1 MILIKKL
8 SYGLIS
14 LLSTKPMTGYDLT
27 LRINKFSHSSH
38 SAIYP
43 LLSDLEEK
51 GYIEFELRK
60 QLNKPDKKIYS
71 LTDKGMELLREWF
84 ISDTKQSI
92 VRDEMSFKISCMQI
106 MDDDLVNRL
115 LDEIEERYKKRLD
128 NCKKAI
134 EMMSLSSSDDME
146 TAFLTSF
153 GNYVLTQ
160 RIMNEAIIGIE
171 WCIWVRGLFKNKKFQ
186 LLNQNFKEMM
196 EKD

>member
-1 MILIKKL
+1 MNKL

-51 GYIEFELRK
+51 GYVKFELKK
-60 QLNKPDKKIYS
+60 QLDKPDKKIYS
-71 LTDKGMELLREWF
+71 LTNNGMELLRKWF
-84 ISDTKQSI
+84 ISETSQPI

-106 MDDDLVNRL
+106 MDDDLVERL
-115 LDEIEERYKKRLD
+115 LDEIEARYKKRLE
-128 NCKKAI
+128 NCKNAL
-134 EMMSLSSSDDME
+134 EMMSFKSNEDIE
-146 TAFLTSF
+146 AAFLTMF
-153 GNYVLTQ
+153 GNYALTQ

-171 WCIWVRGLFKNKKFQ
+171 WCTWVRRLFKDKEFQ
-186 LLNQNFKEMM
+186 LLNQNFKEMT
-196 EKD
+196 EKN